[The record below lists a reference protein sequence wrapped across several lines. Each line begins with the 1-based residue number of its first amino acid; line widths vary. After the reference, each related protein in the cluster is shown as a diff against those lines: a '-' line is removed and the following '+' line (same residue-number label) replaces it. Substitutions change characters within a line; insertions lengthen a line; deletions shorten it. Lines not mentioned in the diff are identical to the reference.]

1 MELAPEKP
9 RVLLGVSGGIAAF
22 KAAELAS
29 LLTQQGA
36 EVRVVMTEAA
46 RRFVGPL
53 TFAALTGNPVPGD
66 WFDADQ
72 EASIGHID
80 LARWAQAVVVAPAT
94 ADFIAKAAA
103 GLADELIYAILL
115 ATSAPV
121 LLAPAMNPQM
131 FAHPSVAENLTRL
144 RARGVR
150 LAGPAQGRTACGE
163 EGPGRMLEPAAI
175 AEAVWGLLSPQDLAG
190 VKLLVSAGPTREHLD
205 PVRFISNPSTG
216 RMGIEIVRAALRRG
230 ASVCLV
236 LGPTHLEPP
245 AGADTVRVTSA
256 EDMAREVLARASQQ
270 QVIIKAAAVSDFRPT
285 DYRPQKVKKS
295 GPSGACTLEA
305 TTDILAA
312 LGKQKKGQVLVGFAA
327 ETEEVLSHAAAKL
340 KAKNLDLIV
349 ANDVSTTDAGF
360 AVATNRVHFLTPEG
374 EVESLPLMSKL
385 EVAQRLLDRVTRL
398 LGDVV

>member
-29 LLTQQGA
+29 RLAQQGA

-190 VKLLVSAGPTREHLD
+190 IKLLVSAGPTREHLD

-216 RMGIEIVRAALRRG
+216 RMGIEIARAALRRG

-349 ANDVSTTDAGF
+349 ANDVSATDAGF
-360 AVATNRVHFLTPEG
+360 AVATNRVHLITPEG